1 MIAPKPLDQ
10 LLATNALGPLQAA
23 IVSTLRTLN
32 PGVTVEAHPGKVD
45 ISELISKTVV
55 TAPGIGL
62 GWTKVKTGQHADGTF
77 YLAVEWVAYIVTEAK
92 VINGRRAEKEALAL
106 AIGGRLLAI
115 LADLDINMW
124 GRTGV
129 LPPETTPPAELKPIF
144 TVGDASQGIAYYTV
158 TWTQIVPALGT
169 GFMPAHVGRYDEQLG
184 AIRYPDADQ
193 IEDLSPWI
201 PASREADE
209 DA

>member
-1 MIAPKPLDQ
+1 MIETITLEELLHTDPL
-10 LLATNALGPLQAA
+10 APLQKA
-23 IVSTLRTLN
+23 IVANLKALFI
-32 PGVTVEAHPGKVD
+32 GVTVVAHPGKVD

-62 GWTKVKTGQHADGTF
+62 GWTKVKTGQHADGMF

-106 AIGGRLLAI
+106 AIGGQLLAI

-169 GFMPAHVGRYDEQLG
+169 GFMPPHVGRYDEQLG
-184 AIRYPDADQ
+184 VIRYPDADQ

-201 PASREADE
+201 PARREADE